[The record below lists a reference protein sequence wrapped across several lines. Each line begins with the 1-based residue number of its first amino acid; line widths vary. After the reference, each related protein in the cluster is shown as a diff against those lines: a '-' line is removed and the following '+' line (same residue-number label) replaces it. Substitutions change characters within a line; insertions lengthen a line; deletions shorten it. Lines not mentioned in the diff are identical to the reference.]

1 MKKNSKNLFRKE
13 AGFVLV
19 LLVSFFCF
27 FSCADGV
34 TNTGD
39 SVTNT
44 EDSGTNTGGGTTEID
59 KNYNAELK
67 NVELS
72 RYDSC
77 VIITWENPDDEFF
90 KGVRIY
96 KGNDELPLFD
106 GSSVESLAE
115 IENLS
120 NGETYTFKICPKGVS
135 SEGIFIE
142 GKNSVYKT
150 VSLPKIPE
158 KTEKPYT
165 GKISELDYVCG
176 DGNVKFTWKNPEDE
190 NFTGLNIYV
199 DGELYGTY
207 EPTETEVLIDTLEN
221 NNVYSFS
228 FVAKAEDSG
237 VEIKSLN
244 KIVKKIKIESFTAYN
259 FIGRGYNAIS
269 GEYFC
274 YCTGLKDYILDFSSD
289 FKPVVESVNS
299 SDTTFTSGQT
309 LSSYKTD
316 FNQKVGVEGG
326 YAGFSA
332 SVDVD
337 FGKTESFSEETSFA
351 SAYSMNKKEREYI
364 ENSKRNIPLI
374 KKHLKEDFQKDLN
387 DSSVTPEKLFATYG
401 THVLLDTY
409 LGGRFAVNYTY
420 KNYSRESSEKISVAV
435 KANYEGAFKVGGS
448 SETGFGKESSM
459 TNENTSIS
467 GYSRGGKA
475 VAFASLEQAVEKWSD
490 WTESLNDSEN
500 KEVWSLI
507 DSPETISNQDINT
520 GIWLFAENESRRN
533 EIRSYY
539 LSELEKNASSFASKQ
554 TKKWIKSA
562 RVWTN
567 GKDKGSYT
575 SVRQKVSAML
585 GHENFIIAG
594 ENSSSGLPIDAFDLN
609 KGLGSDSCYAYLVM
623 ELTTKKEEALR
634 GVIGN
639 SAKSVPDTENVAYR
653 NPWVDASLWKEV
665 NIIDNPSKGGRYN
678 WGSSKDGNRVLFN
691 SYEQNRDGTIGENAY
706 IIKEIA
712 VVNTTRN
719 TSSQSKAATSC
730 YKIAEDE
737 NGMNG
742 NNITTSTGGDDIFLR
757 IYYDESE

>member
-1 MKKNSKNLFRKE
+1 MY
-13 AGFVLV
+13 
-19 LLVSFFCF
+19 
-27 FSCADGV
+27 DG
-34 TNTGD
+34 
-39 SVTNT
+39 
-44 EDSGTNTGGGTTEID
+44 
-59 KNYNAELK
+59 
-67 NVELS
+67 
-72 RYDSC
+72 C

-96 KGNDELPLFD
+96 KGDEAFPVFD
-106 GSSVESLAE
+106 GSSLESLAE
-115 IENLS
+115 IANLS

-135 SEGIFIE
+135 SDGIFVE

-150 VSLPKIPE
+150 VTLTETPE
-158 KTEKPYT
+158 ETEKPYT
-165 GKISELDYVCG
+165 GKISGLDYVCG
-176 DGNVKFTWKNPEDE
+176 DGNVTFTWENPDDKK
-190 NFTGLNIYV
+190 FSGLNLYV
-199 DGELYGTY
+199 DGEFY
-207 EPTETEVLIDTLEN
+207 ENFSLSDEEIIKKKMLINTLEN
-221 NNVYSFS
+221 NKVYSFS
-228 FVAKAEDSG
+228 FVATAKDDSD
-237 VEIKSLN
+237 VDIESLN

-259 FIGRGYNAIS
+259 FIGRGYNAIT

-274 YCTGLKDYILDFSSD
+274 YGTGLKDYILEFSSD
-289 FKPVVESVNS
+289 FRPVVESVNS
-299 SDTTFTSGQT
+299 SDTTFTSGKT

-387 DSSVTPEKLFATYG
+387 DSSVTPKKLFETYG

-448 SETGFGKESSM
+448 SETGFGEESSM
-459 TNENTSIS
+459 TNENTSVS
-467 GYSRGGKA
+467 GYSRGGKS
-475 VAFASLEQAVEKWSD
+475 VAFASLEQAVEKWSE

-500 KEVWSLI
+500 KKDWSLI
-507 DSPETISNQDINT
+507 DSPETISNQEVNT
-520 GIWLFAENESRRN
+520 GIWLFAEDEGRRN
-533 EIRSYY
+533 EIHTYY

-567 GKDKGSYT
+567 GTDRGDYA
-575 SVRQKVSAML
+575 SVRKKVTAML
-585 GHENFIIAG
+585 GHDNFIIAG
-594 ENSSSGLPIDAFDLN
+594 ENSSSVLPIDAFDLN

-639 SAKSVPDTENVAYR
+639 SAKTVKDTENVALR
-653 NPWVDASLWKEV
+653 NSWVDPALWEEV
-665 NIIDNPSKGGRYN
+665 NIIDNPSSGGRYN
-678 WGSSKDGNRVLFN
+678 LGDPNDDGYRVLFN
-691 SYEQNRDGTIGENAY
+691 SYKQNRDGTTGENAY
-706 IIKEIA
+706 VIKEIA
-712 VVNTTRN
+712 VVNTTQR
-719 TSSQSKAATSC
+719 TSSQSKASASYT
-730 YKIAEDE
+730 IAEDE
-737 NGMNG
+737 NGQNG
-742 NNITTSTGGDDIFLR
+742 NNITTKSGGDDIYLR

>member
-1 MKKNSKNLFRKE
+1 
-13 AGFVLV
+13 
-19 LLVSFFCF
+19 
-27 FSCADGV
+27 
-34 TNTGD
+34 
-39 SVTNT
+39 
-44 EDSGTNTGGGTTEID
+44 
-59 KNYNAELK
+59 
-67 NVELS
+67 
-72 RYDSC
+72 
-77 VIITWENPDDEFF
+77 
-90 KGVRIY
+90 
-96 KGNDELPLFD
+96 
-106 GSSVESLAE
+106 
-115 IENLS
+115 
-120 NGETYTFKICPKGVS
+120 
-135 SEGIFIE
+135 
-142 GKNSVYKT
+142 
-150 VSLPKIPE
+150 
-158 KTEKPYT
+158 
-165 GKISELDYVCG
+165 
-176 DGNVKFTWKNPEDE
+176 
-190 NFTGLNIYV
+190 
-199 DGELYGTY
+199 
-207 EPTETEVLIDTLEN
+207 
-221 NNVYSFS
+221 
-228 FVAKAEDSG
+228 
-237 VEIKSLN
+237 
-244 KIVKKIKIESFTAYN
+244 
-259 FIGRGYNAIS
+259 AIS

-274 YCTGLKDYILDFSSD
+274 YCTGLKDYILEFSSD

-364 ENSKRNIPLI
+364 ENSKKNISLI

-387 DSSVTPEKLFATYG
+387 DSSVNPEKLFATYG

-420 KNYSRESSEKISVAV
+420 KNATRESSEKISVAV

-475 VAFASLEQAVEKWSD
+475 VAFASLEQAVEKWSE

-507 DSPETISNQDINT
+507 DSPETILNQDINT
-520 GIWLFAENESRRN
+520 GIWLFAESESRRD

-567 GKDKGSYT
+567 GTDRGDYA
-575 SVRQKVSAML
+575 SVRKKVTAML
-585 GHENFIIAG
+585 GHDNFIIAG

-639 SAKSVPDTENVAYR
+639 SAKTVSDTENVAYR

-665 NIIDNPSKGGRYN
+665 NIIDDPSKGGRYN
-678 WGSSKDGNRVLFN
+678 WGTSKDGYRVLFN
-691 SYEQNRDGTIGENAY
+691 SYEQNRDGTTGENAY

-712 VVNTTRN
+712 VVNTSQN
-719 TSSQSKAATSC
+719 TSSQSKVSES
-730 YKIAEDE
+730 YKIAEDK

-742 NNITTSTGGDDIFLR
+742 NNITTSTGGDDIYLR

>member
-19 LLVSFFCF
+19 LLFSFFSL
-27 FSCADGV
+27 FSCAGAV
-34 TNTGD
+34 T
-39 SVTNT
+39 T
-44 EDSGTNTGGGTTEID
+44 EGGGTTQSD

-67 NVELS
+67 NVEHKL
-72 RYDSC
+72 YDSC

-96 KGNDELPLFD
+96 KGDDAFPVFD
-106 GSSVESLAE
+106 GSSFESLAE
-115 IENLS
+115 IANLS

-135 SEGIFIE
+135 SDGIFIE

-158 KTEKPYT
+158 ETEKPYT

-176 DGNVKFTWKNPEDE
+176 DGNVKFTWKNPDDE
-190 NFTGLNIYV
+190 NFSGLNLYV
-199 DGELYGTY
+199 DGELYETY
-207 EPTETEVLIDTLEN
+207 ESNETEVLIDKLEN

-228 FVAKAEDSG
+228 FVAKAKDGSD
-237 VEIKSLN
+237 VEIESLN
-244 KIVKKIKIESFTAYN
+244 KIVKKIKIESFTAYD
-259 FIGRGYNAIS
+259 FIGRGYNAIT

-274 YCTGLKDYILDFSSD
+274 YCTGLKDYILEFSSD

-387 DSSVTPEKLFATYG
+387 DSSVNPEKLFATYG

-459 TNENTSIS
+459 TNENTSVS
-467 GYSRGGKA
+467 GYSRGGKS
-475 VAFASLEQAVEKWSD
+475 VAFASLEQAVEKWSE

-507 DSPETISNQDINT
+507 DSPKTISNQEVNT
-520 GIWLFAENESRRN
+520 GIWLFAEDEGRRN
-533 EIRSYY
+533 EIHTYY

-554 TKKWIKSA
+554 TKKYIKSA

-567 GKDKGSYT
+567 GTDRGDYA
-575 SVRQKVSAML
+575 SVRKKVTAML
-585 GHENFIIAG
+585 GHDNFIIAG

-609 KGLGSDSCYAYLVM
+609 KGLGGKSYYAYLVM

-639 SAKSVPDTENVAYR
+639 SAKSVSDTENVAYR
-653 NPWVDASLWKEV
+653 NPLVDASLWKEV
-665 NIIDNPSKGGRYN
+665 NIIDNPSSGGRYN
-678 WGSSKDGNRVLFN
+678 LGKPNDDGYRVLFN
-691 SYEQNRDGTIGENAY
+691 SYEQNRDGTTGENAY

-712 VVNTTRN
+712 VVNTTQN
-719 TSSQSKAATSC
+719 TSSQSKVSESC

-737 NGMNG
+737 NGPNG
-742 NNITTSTGGDDIFLR
+742 NNITRSTGGDDIFLR
-757 IYYDESE
+757 IYYEEGE

>member
-19 LLVSFFCF
+19 LLFSFFSL
-27 FSCADGV
+27 FSCAGAV
-34 TNTGD
+34 T
-39 SVTNT
+39 T
-44 EDSGTNTGGGTTEID
+44 EGGGTTQID

-67 NVELS
+67 NVEHKL
-72 RYDSC
+72 YDSC

-96 KGNDELPLFD
+96 KGDDAFPVFD
-106 GSSVESLAE
+106 GSSFESLAE
-115 IENLS
+115 IANLS

-158 KTEKPYT
+158 ETEKPYT
-165 GKISELDYVCG
+165 GKISGLDYVCG
-176 DGNVKFTWKNPEDE
+176 DGNVTFTWENPDDE
-190 NFTGLNIYV
+190 KFSGLNLYV
-199 DGELYGTY
+199 DGEFY
-207 EPTETEVLIDTLEN
+207 ENFSLSDEEIIKKKMLIDTLEN
-221 NNVYSFS
+221 NKVYSFS
-228 FVAKAEDSG
+228 FVATARNSNEE
-237 VEIKSLN
+237 EIESLN

-259 FIGRGYNAIS
+259 FIGRGYNAIT

-274 YCTGLKDYILDFSSD
+274 YCTGLKDYILEFSSD

-364 ENSKRNIPLI
+364 ENSKKNISLI

-387 DSSVTPEKLFATYG
+387 DSSVNPEKLFATYG

-420 KNYSRESSEKISVAV
+420 KNATRESSEKISVAV

-448 SETGFGKESSM
+448 SETGFGEESSM
-459 TNENTSIS
+459 TNENTSVS

-475 VAFASLEQAVEKWSD
+475 VAFASLEEAVEKWSE

-500 KEVWSLI
+500 KKDWSLI
-507 DSPETISNQDINT
+507 DSPETISNQEVNT
-520 GIWLFAENESRRN
+520 GIWLFAEDESRRN
-533 EIRSYY
+533 EIHTYY
-539 LSELEKNASSFASKQ
+539 LTELEKNASSFASKQ
-554 TKKWIKSA
+554 TKKYIKSA

-567 GKDKGSYT
+567 GTNRGDYK

-585 GHENFIIAG
+585 GHDNFIIAG
-594 ENSSSGLPIDAFDLN
+594 ENSASRAAIDTFDLN
-609 KGLGSDSCYAYLVM
+609 KGLGGESYYAYLVM

-639 SAKSVPDTENVAYR
+639 SAKTVKDTENVALR
-653 NPWVDASLWKEV
+653 NSWVDPALWEEV
-665 NIIDNPSKGGRYN
+665 NIIDNPSSGGRYN
-678 WGSSKDGNRVLFN
+678 LGEPNDDGYRVLFN
-691 SYEQNRDGTIGENAY
+691 SYKQNRDGTTGDNAY
-706 IIKEIA
+706 VIKEIA
-712 VVNTTRN
+712 VVNTTQN
-719 TSSQSKAATSC
+719 T
-730 YKIAEDE
+730 
-737 NGMNG
+737 
-742 NNITTSTGGDDIFLR
+742 
-757 IYYDESE
+757 

>member
-1 MKKNSKNLFRKE
+1 MFCYFRFS
-13 AGFVLV
+13 AFFRVQV
-19 LLVSFFCF
+19 LLQLR
-27 FSCADGV
+27 
-34 TNTGD
+34 
-39 SVTNT
+39 
-44 EDSGTNTGGGTTEID
+44 GGGTTQSD

-67 NVELS
+67 NVELKL
-72 RYDSC
+72 YDSC

-135 SEGIFIE
+135 SDGIFVE

-150 VSLPKIPE
+150 VTLTETPE
-158 KTEKPYT
+158 ETEKPYT
-165 GKISELDYVCG
+165 GKISGLDYVCG
-176 DGNVKFTWKNPEDE
+176 DGNVTFTWENPDDKK
-190 NFTGLNIYV
+190 FSGLNLYV
-199 DGELYGTY
+199 DGEFY
-207 EPTETEVLIDTLEN
+207 ENFSLSDEEIIKKKMLINTLEN
-221 NNVYSFS
+221 NKVYSFS
-228 FVAKAEDSG
+228 FVATARNSNEK
-237 VEIKSLN
+237 EIESLN

-259 FIGRGYNAIS
+259 FIGRGYNAIT

-274 YCTGLKDYILDFSSD
+274 YGTGLKDYILEFSSD

-299 SDTTFTSGQT
+299 SDTTFTSGKT

-448 SETGFGKESSM
+448 SETGFGEESSM
-459 TNENTSIS
+459 TNENTSVS
-467 GYSRGGKA
+467 GYSRGGKS
-475 VAFASLEQAVEKWSD
+475 VAFTSLEEAVKKWSE

-500 KEVWSLI
+500 KKDWSLI
-507 DSPETISNQDINT
+507 DSPETISNQEVNT
-520 GIWLFAENESRRN
+520 GIWLFAESESRSN
-533 EIRSYY
+533 EIRDYY

-554 TKKWIKSA
+554 TKKYIKSA

-567 GKDKGSYT
+567 GTNRGDYK

-585 GHENFIIAG
+585 GHDNFIIAG
-594 ENSSSGLPIDAFDLN
+594 ENSASRAAIDTFDLN
-609 KGLGSDSCYAYLVM
+609 KGLGGESYYAYLVM

-639 SAKSVPDTENVAYR
+639 SAKTVKDTENVALR
-653 NPWVDASLWKEV
+653 NSWVDPALWKEV
-665 NIIDNPSKGGRYN
+665 NIIDNPSSGGRYN
-678 WGSSKDGNRVLFN
+678 LGEPNDDGYRVLFN
-691 SYEQNRDGTIGENAY
+691 SYKQNRDGTTGENAY
-706 IIKEIA
+706 VIKEIA
-712 VVNTTRN
+712 VVNTTQR
-719 TSSQSKAATSC
+719 TSSQSKASASYT
-730 YKIAEDE
+730 IAEDE

-742 NNITTSTGGDDIFLR
+742 NNITTKSGGDNIYLR
-757 IYYDESE
+757 IYYETEE